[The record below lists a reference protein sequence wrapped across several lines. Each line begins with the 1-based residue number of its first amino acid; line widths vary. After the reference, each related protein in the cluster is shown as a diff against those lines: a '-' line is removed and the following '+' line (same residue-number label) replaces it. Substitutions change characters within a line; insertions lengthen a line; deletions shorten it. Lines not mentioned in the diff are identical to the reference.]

1 MAGQELD
8 AASIEAFLRRWL
20 EAWNRHDLEAVLR
33 GMAEDAVFEHWNGR
47 VVRGKQALAKAW
59 GPWFEAHGEFRFD
72 LKSLCVDPARQA
84 FSFEWAL
91 DWPVPPGN
99 LPEVREVRHGIDH
112 IQLREGLVAAKRS
125 YIRTVPSFGGSTG
138 QA

>member
-8 AASIEAFLRRWL
+8 AAGIETFLRAWL
-20 EAWNRHDLEAVLR
+20 EAWNRHDLEEVLG

-47 VVRGKQALAKAW
+47 VVRGRQALAKAW
-59 GPWFEAHGEFRFD
+59 APWFEAGDFCFD

-91 DWPVPPGN
+91 DWPAPPGDR
-99 LPEVREVRHGIDH
+99 PDVREVRHGIDH
-112 IQLREGLVAAKRS
+112 ILLREGLVAAKRS
-125 YIRTVPSFGGSTG
+125 YIRTLPRFGGSPHG
-138 QA
+138 E